1 VLKFRDGTKQSDKQ
15 FINSFESTSN
25 QPTSWLVHYWS
36 TIGVRTSH
44 GRPRTYK
51 THHNPNSGEATT
63 FPHIIFFAPLC
74 EVYIQMT
81 LGGVLKL
88 LRFGLLQFCGT
99 KTPRSNLQLIW
110 SLKQSCSYRQKLSKS
125 VSHAT
130 STHGVGS
137 IPDFLWSAKWTIFTN
152 EGKSTDI
159 IVNLIHFYGS
169 TMK

>member
-1 VLKFRDGTKQSDKQ
+1 MCYAFQDVDFKTSLSFTLYRKPLTMNKYESCTLQWKFTFRQRGVLKFRDGTKQSDKQ

-99 KTPRSNLQLIW
+99 KTPRSNLQLI
-110 SLKQSCSYRQKLSKS
+110 
-125 VSHAT
+125 
-130 STHGVGS
+130 
-137 IPDFLWSAKWTIFTN
+137 
-152 EGKSTDI
+152 
-159 IVNLIHFYGS
+159 
-169 TMK
+169 